1 MTVKKRLTRLAAA
14 LGLFAFVLGLS
25 AAFAGTTHAQNPPAT
40 FYGTQE
46 SGDVVDALIDGVS
59 CGTATAA
66 SDGFW
71 MMLIAEDAPCS
82 PADGDTVNFTSNGDA
97 MEATET
103 WSPGGAPADAAD
115 GVPSTLAAA
124 PAAAAPEAP
133 AATAP
138 EAPAAAAPEAPAA
151 AAPAAPATG
160 NAGLLAAEQGASPW
174 LALSLGV
181 LALAMVA
188 GARAG
193 TGWQRGR
200 VR

>member
-1 MTVKKRLTRLAAA
+1 MTVKKGLTRLAAA

-71 MMLIAEDAPCS
+71 MMQIAEDAPCS
-82 PADGDTVNFTSNGDA
+82 PSDGDTVNFTSNGDA

-124 PAAAAPEAP
+124 
-133 AATAP
+133 
-138 EAPAAAAPEAPAA
+138 
-151 AAPAAPATG
+151 AAPAADAPAP
-160 NAGLLAAEQGASPW
+160 GASPW
-174 LALSLGV
+174 LALSLGA
-181 LALAMVA
+181 LALATLA
-188 GARAG
+188 GARVS
-193 TGWQRGR
+193 TGREQR
-200 VR
+200 